1 MSKEKIVVI
10 GAGSLQFGLGSVGS
24 VINSEVLTGSTVCLH
39 DINEKN
45 LNLVTQACQSA
56 VEKKKL
62 DFSIESSVDRKEA
75 LKNATFVINAIEIPP
90 RFKLLRW
97 DFEFPMMWGST
108 QITGENGGP
117 GGFFHSL
124 RVIPPIL
131 DICEDIQKICPNAF
145 LINFSNPMSRICLA
159 IKRKFPNQK
168 FVGLCHEIAHAD
180 IYLPNILDTDISN
193 IEYKAGGL
201 NHFGVILEAKYR
213 DTGKDA
219 YPEIRKKGPA
229 AFEKIRN
236 DPRLIMSEDI
246 SLIKYILETYD
257 YLPYTTDNHYGEYM
271 SWAWEVAD
279 LPHGRDFWENYELYL
294 TSSFKITKRAIERGK
309 GGKLVRADGERAVPI
324 IEGIL
329 TDDNHEELSVN
340 LPNDGIITNL
350 PQDLVVECPA
360 IVKKDGLHGIQL
372 GDYPKGLAALLRTQA
387 SVQDLVIEAILTKSK
402 KVALQAFLAD
412 PVINSTSQ
420 AKNILESMLKLQK
433 KYIQI
438 ELE

>member
-24 VINSEVLTGSTVCLH
+24 VIHSEILDGSTICLH
-39 DINEKN
+39 DINEET
-45 LNLVTQACQSA
+45 LGLATQACQSA
-56 VEKKKL
+56 VESGKL
-62 DFSIESSVDRKEA
+62 NYTVESSLDRKEV

-145 LINFSNPMSRICLA
+145 FINYSNPMSRICLA

-168 FVGLCHEIAHAD
+168 FVGLCHELGNNAHY
-180 IYLPNILDTDISN
+180 ILPKILNTPMSN
-193 IEYKAGGL
+193 IEIKAGGL
-201 NHFGVILEAKYR
+201 NHFGVVLEAKYR
-213 DTGKDA
+213 DTGRGA
-219 YPEIRKKGPA
+219 YPDIRQKGPA
-229 AFEKIRN
+229 ILGSLAEKT
-236 DPRLIMSEDI
+236 DL
-246 SLIKYILETYD
+246 SLIKFILETYD
-257 YLPYTTDNHYGEYM
+257 YYAYTTDNHYGEYM

-279 LPHGRDFWENYELYL
+279 LPHGREFWESYEVKLAK
-294 TSSFKITKRAIERGK
+294 SFNRIKRTIERGR
-309 GGKLVRADGERAVPI
+309 GAKLVRADPERAIPI
-324 IEGIL
+324 IEGII
-329 TDDNHEELSVN
+329 TNDNHEEPSVN
-340 LPNDGIITNL
+340 IPNDGIITNL

-360 IVKKDGLHGIQL
+360 IVNKEGLHGVPL
-372 GDYPKGLAALLRTQA
+372 GEYPKGLAALLRTQA
-387 SVQDLVIEAILTKSK
+387 SVQDLVVEAILTKSK
-402 KVALQAFLAD
+402 KVALQALLAD

>member
-1 MSKEKIVVI
+1 MMSKEKIVVI

-24 VINSEVLTGSTVCLH
+24 VIHSEILDGSTICLH
-39 DINEKN
+39 DINEET
-45 LNLVTQACQSA
+45 LGLATQACQSA
-56 VEKKKL
+56 
-62 DFSIESSVDRKEA
+62 IESGKLNYTVDSSLDRKEV

-131 DICEDIQKICPNAF
+131 DICDDIQRICPNAL
-145 LINFSNPMSRICLA
+145 LINYSNPMSRICLA

-168 FVGLCHEIAHAD
+168 FVGLCHELGNNAPQI
-180 IYLPNILDTDISN
+180 LPKILDTPMSN
-193 IEYKAGGL
+193 IEIKAGGL
-201 NHFGVILEAKYR
+201 NHPTILRRLAE
-213 DTGKDA
+213 TGD
-219 YPEIRKKGPA
+219 
-229 AFEKIRN
+229 
-236 DPRLIMSEDI
+236 L

-257 YLPYTTDNHYGEYM
+257 YYAYTTDNHYGEYI

-279 LPHGRDFWENYELYL
+279 LPHGREFWESYEVKLAK
-294 TSSFKITKRAIERGK
+294 SFNRIKRTIERGR
-309 GGKLVRADGERAVPI
+309 GAKLVKPDAERAIPI
-324 IEGIL
+324 IEGIIIN
-329 TDDNHEELSVN
+329 DNREEPSVN
-340 LPNDGIITNL
+340 IPNDGIITNL

-360 IVKKDGLHGIQL
+360 VVNKDGIRGISL
-372 GDYPKGLAALLRTQA
+372 GEYPKGLAALLRTQA
-387 SVQDLVIEAILTKSK
+387 SVQDLVVEAILTKSK
-402 KVALQAFLAD
+402 KVALQALLAD

-420 AKNILESMLKLQK
+420 AKKILESMLKLQK
-433 KYIQI
+433 KYLQI

>member
-1 MSKEKIVVI
+1 MMSKEKIVII

-24 VINSEVLTGSTVCLH
+24 IISSEVLTGSTVCLH
-39 DINEKN
+39 DIHEEN
-45 LNLVTQACQSA
+45 LELATKACQSA

-62 DFSIESSVDRKEA
+62 DFTIESSIDRKEA
-75 LKNATFVINAIEIPP
+75 LKNATYIINAIEISP
-90 RFKLLRW
+90 RFKILRW

-131 DICEDIQKICPNAF
+131 DICEDIQKICPNAL
-145 LINFSNPMSRICLA
+145 LINYSNPMSRICLA

-168 FVGLCHEIAHAD
+168 FVGLCHEIAHASEY
-180 IYLPNILDTDISN
+180 IQKILEIDISN
-193 IEYKAGGL
+193 IEYKGGGL

-229 AFEKIRN
+229 VLEKI
-236 DPRLIMSEDI
+236 SEGTDTL
-246 SLIKYILETYD
+246 LIKYILETYD

-279 LPHGRDFWENYELYL
+279 LPHGREFWESYEVYL
-294 TSSFKITKRAIERGK
+294 AKNFKRIKRTIEKGK
-309 GGKLVRADGERAVPI
+309 GDKLVKSDGERAVPI

-340 LPNDGIITNL
+340 LPNDGVITNL
-350 PQDLVVECPA
+350 PEDLVVECPA
-360 IVKKDGLHGIQL
+360 IVNRNGLQAVKL
-372 GDYPKGLAALLRTQA
+372 GEYPKGLAALLRTQA
-387 SVQDLVIEAILTKSK
+387 SVQDLVVETILTKSK
-402 KVALQAFLAD
+402 KVALQALLAD

-433 KYIQI
+433 KYMQI

>member
-24 VINSEVLTGSTVCLH
+24 IIHSEILDGSTICLH
-39 DINEKN
+39 DINEET
-45 LNLVTQACQSA
+45 LGLATQACQSA
-56 VEKKKL
+56 VESGKL
-62 DFSIESSVDRKEA
+62 NYTVESSLDRKEA
-75 LKNATFVINAIEIPP
+75 LKNATFIINAIEIPP

-117 GGFFHSL
+117 GGLFHSL

-131 DICEDIQKICPNAF
+131 DICEDVQKICPNAF
-145 LINFSNPMSRICLA
+145 FINYSNPMSRICLA

-168 FVGLCHEIAHAD
+168 FVGLCHELGNNAPQI
-180 IYLPNILDTDISN
+180 LPIILDTPMSN
-193 IEYKAGGL
+193 IEIKAGGL
-201 NHFGVILEAKYR
+201 NHFGVVLEAKYR
-213 DTGKDA
+213 DTGRDA
-219 YPEIRKKGPA
+219 YPDIRQKGPA
-229 AFEKIRN
+229 VLGRLAEKT
-236 DPRLIMSEDI
+236 DL
-246 SLIKYILETYD
+246 SLIKFILETYD
-257 YLPYTTDNHYGEYM
+257 YYAYTTDNHYGEYL

-279 LPHGRDFWENYELYL
+279 LPHGREFWESYEVKLAK
-294 TSSFKITKRAIERGK
+294 SFNRIKRTIERGK
-309 GGKLVRADGERAVPI
+309 GAKLVRADPERAIPI
-324 IEGIL
+324 IEGII
-329 TDDNHEELSVN
+329 TNDNREEPSVN
-340 LPNDGIITNL
+340 IPNDGIITNL
-350 PQDLVVECPA
+350 PQDLVVECPV
-360 IVKKDGLHGIQL
+360 IVNKDGVHGVPL

-387 SVQDLVIEAILTKSK
+387 SVQDLVVEAILTKSK
-402 KVALQAFLAD
+402 KVALQALLAD

>member
-24 VINSEVLTGSTVCLH
+24 VIHSEILDGSTICLH
-39 DINEKN
+39 DINEET
-45 LNLVTQACQSA
+45 LGLATQACQSA
-56 VEKKKL
+56 
-62 DFSIESSVDRKEA
+62 IESGKLNYTVDSSLDRKEV

-131 DICEDIQKICPNAF
+131 DICDDIQRICPNAL
-145 LINFSNPMSRICLA
+145 LINYSNPMSRICLA

-168 FVGLCHEIAHAD
+168 FVGLCHELGNNAPQI
-180 IYLPNILDTDISN
+180 LPKILDTPMSN
-193 IEYKAGGL
+193 IEIKAGGL
-201 NHFGVILEAKYR
+201 NHFGVVLEAKYR
-213 DTGKDA
+213 DTGRDA
-219 YPEIRKKGPA
+219 YPDIRQKGPT
-229 AFEKIRN
+229 ILR
-236 DPRLIMSEDI
+236 RLAETGDL

-257 YLPYTTDNHYGEYM
+257 YYAYTTDNHYGEYI

-279 LPHGRDFWENYELYL
+279 LPHGREFWESYEVKLAK
-294 TSSFKITKRAIERGK
+294 SFNRIKRTIERGR
-309 GGKLVRADGERAVPI
+309 GAKLVKPDAERAIPI
-324 IEGIL
+324 IEGIIIN
-329 TDDNHEELSVN
+329 DNREEPSVN
-340 LPNDGIITNL
+340 IPNDGIITNL

-360 IVKKDGLHGIQL
+360 VVNKDGIRGISL
-372 GDYPKGLAALLRTQA
+372 GEYPKGLAALLRTQA
-387 SVQDLVIEAILTKSK
+387 SVQDLVVEAILTKSK
-402 KVALQAFLAD
+402 KVALQALLAD

-420 AKNILESMLKLQK
+420 AKKILESMLKLQK
-433 KYIQI
+433 KYLQI

>member
-24 VINSEVLTGSTVCLH
+24 VIHSEILDGSTICLH
-39 DINEKN
+39 DINEET
-45 LNLVTQACQSA
+45 LGLATQACQSA
-56 VEKKKL
+56 VEGSKL
-62 DFSIESSVDRKEA
+62 NYTVESSLDRKEA

-131 DICEDIQKICPNAF
+131 DICEDIQKISPNAF
-145 LINFSNPMSRICLA
+145 FINYSNPMSRICLA

-168 FVGLCHEIAHAD
+168 FVGLCHELGNNAPQI
-180 IYLPNILDTDISN
+180 LPKILDTPMSN
-193 IEYKAGGL
+193 IEIKAGGL
-201 NHFGVILEAKYR
+201 NHFGVVLEAKYR
-213 DTGKDA
+213 DTGRDA
-219 YPEIRKKGPA
+219 YPDIRQKGPTVIGRLA
-229 AFEKIRN
+229 EKN
-236 DPRLIMSEDI
+236 DL
-246 SLIKYILETYD
+246 SLIKFILETYD
-257 YLPYTTDNHYGEYM
+257 YYAYTTDNHYGEYM

-279 LPHGRDFWENYELYL
+279 LPHGREFWESYEVKLAK
-294 TSSFKITKRAIERGK
+294 SFSRIKRTIERGR
-309 GGKLVRADGERAVPI
+309 GAKLVRADPERAIPI
-324 IEGIL
+324 IEGII
-329 TDDNHEELSVN
+329 TNDNREESSVN
-340 LPNDGIITNL
+340 IPNDGIITNL

-360 IVKKDGLHGIQL
+360 IVNKDGLQGVPL
-372 GDYPKGLAALLRTQA
+372 GEYPKGLAALLRTQA
-387 SVQDLVIEAILTKSK
+387 SVQDLVVEAILTKSK
-402 KVALQAFLAD
+402 KVALQALLAD
-412 PVINSTSQ
+412 PVITSTSQ
-420 AKNILESMLKLQK
+420 AKKILESMLKLQK